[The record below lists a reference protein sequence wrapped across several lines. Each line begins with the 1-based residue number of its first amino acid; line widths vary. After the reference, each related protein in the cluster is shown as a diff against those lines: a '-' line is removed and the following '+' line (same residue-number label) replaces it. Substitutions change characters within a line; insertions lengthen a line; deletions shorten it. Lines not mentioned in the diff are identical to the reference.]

1 MKCYYR
7 ISSARRGGG
16 HVKRRDGRG
25 EDCELFVYLADL
37 GGAKMPASDAVGND
51 LIINQTERCI
61 ARACVARSLPP
72 RAEGA
77 HSLGWPRARRAQEG
91 VVVLTGDS
99 FLRPPYNSA
108 AVSSADALCTPLPN
122 RFFPGHVSHRNED
135 SRRFLEFIHLNLDS
149 RFELWNKR
157 RKKTFSKKF

>member
-99 FLRPPYNSA
+99 FLTTRRPFHPLMHYAPSCLIDSFLVTFRIVTRILDDFWNS
-108 AVSSADALCTPLPN
+108 
-122 RFFPGHVSHRNED
+122 
-135 SRRFLEFIHLNLDS
+135 FILIWIRGLNCGV
-149 RFELWNKR
+149 WNKR

>member
-1 MKCYYR
+1 
-7 ISSARRGGG
+7 
-16 HVKRRDGRG
+16 
-25 EDCELFVYLADL
+25 
-37 GGAKMPASDAVGND
+37 MPASDAVGND

-122 RFFPGHVSHRNED
+122 RFFPGHVSHRTRILDDFWN
-135 SRRFLEFIHLNLDS
+135 SFILIWIRGLNCGV
-149 RFELWNKR
+149 WNKR